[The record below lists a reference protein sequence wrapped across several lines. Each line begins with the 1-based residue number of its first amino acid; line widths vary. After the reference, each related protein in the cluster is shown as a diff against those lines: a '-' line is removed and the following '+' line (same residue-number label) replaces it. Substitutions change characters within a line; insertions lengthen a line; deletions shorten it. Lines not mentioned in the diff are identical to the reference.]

1 MVMDWNQYHKEIGAR
16 VGDLAKLSPD
26 TVKRYQTLSAANSK
40 TSKLGEKTRQL
51 LVSKCRS
58 NPPFFAIEADLLVTP
73 SDSPRRRQE

>member
-1 MVMDWNQYHKEIGAR
+1 VIPSHRFPSLGTFQGQLPQPDLLNQIRHAFEPEQPIP
-16 VGDLAKLSPD
+16 SPE
-26 TVKRYQTLSAANSK
+26 A
-40 TSKLGEKTRQL
+40 EKTRQL